1 MSNIYDFTI
10 GPSGAQPTPPATLLA
25 DLIASVTAVVPGIT
39 FILPASLIED
49 VSSTE
54 VGALVMCD
62 TAAVETI
69 NSISPS
75 TANPFMLSQLGQVY
89 LGPGSAPAVPTN
101 TSVYVV
107 FYAEDASSN
116 PLPGYVI
123 PVGFT
128 VSDGTY
134 QYIIQ
139 NGGVTTS
146 SGYSSPI
153 FCQATIPGTW
163 AVPTNSVSQ
172 IVTSVP
178 GTITLTC
185 TNPTPGTSGGPA
197 ETQAQYRA
205 RVVQAGQAIS
215 TGTPQQLKTLLGQ
228 VPGVQQRLISVVQAE
243 NGNWEIIVGGGDPYE
258 VANAICDS
266 GINIQGVTGSTLAI
280 TAVTQAVSAQ
290 ITTDINHGYSAGQQ
304 ATATGIVGMTNLN
317 GILFTVE
324 TIIDEKNFT
333 INVNTTGFPA
343 YVSGGVLSP
352 NLRNVTVSIYD
363 YPDQYAITF
372 VNPPQQTVTIAVT
385 WNTTGPNFVSQS
397 AIKQLAGPVIA
408 AYINSIPVGQP
419 INALELDDAFIEA
432 VASVL
437 PESQISVLTY
447 AVSINGVSTP
457 PQSGTK
463 LYQGDPESFFEAT
476 FAGITFVQG

>member
-1 MSNIYDFTI
+1 MSSAYDFVI
-10 GPSGAQPTPPATLLA
+10 GPTGAQPTPPATLLA
-25 DLIASVTAVVPGIT
+25 DLLASVAGTVPGYT
-39 FILPASLIED
+39 ATLPGSLIED

-62 TAAVETI
+62 TAAIETI

-75 TANPFMLSQLGQVY
+75 TANPFMLAQLGQVY
-89 LGPGSAPAVPTN
+89 LGAGSAPAVPTN
-101 TSVYVV
+101 TSVYVT
-107 FYAEDASSN
+107 FYAEDASDN

-134 QYIIQ
+134 QYVVQ
-139 NGGVTTS
+139 DGGVTAS
-146 SGYSSPI
+146 SGYSLPL

-163 AVPTNSVSQ
+163 AVPANSVTQ
-172 IVTSVP
+172 LITSVP
-178 GTITLTC
+178 SLINLNC
-185 TNPTPGTSGGPA
+185 TNTTVGTSGGPA

-228 VPGVQQRLISVVQAE
+228 VPGVQQRLISVIQDE
-243 NGNWEIIVGGGDPYE
+243 SGLWEIVVGGGDPYL
-258 VANAICDS
+258 VAGAICAA
-266 GINIQGVTGSTLAI
+266 GINIQGITGSTLAI
-280 TAVTQAVSAQ
+280 TAITQAANGQ
-290 ITTDINHGYSAGQQ
+290 ITTDINHNYIAGQQ
-304 ATATGIVGMTNLN
+304 ATATGIIGMTPLN
-317 GILFTVE
+317 GVLFTVE
-324 TIIDEKNFT
+324 TIVDEKNFT
-333 INVNTTGFPA
+333 INVATTGFPPYA
-343 YVSGGVLSP
+343 NGGVLSP

-372 VNPPQQTVTIAVT
+372 VNPPQQIVTIAVT
-385 WNTTGPNFVSQS
+385 WNTSGPNFVLPA
-397 AIKQLAGPVIA
+397 AIEQLAGPAIA
-408 AYINSIPVGQP
+408 AYINSVPVGQP
-419 INALELDDAFIEA
+419 MNALELDDAFAEA

-476 FAGITFVQG
+476 IAGITFVQG